1 MAKNR
6 TPFDQWKYCVHT
18 LLIHPDAI
26 NCVVGDVDAT
36 LEAWYEVGATPY
48 RIAGYLNERYITGF
62 LERKARMTNGN
73 AN

>member
-26 NCVVGDVDAT
+26 NCVVGDADAT
-36 LEAWYEVGATPY
+36 LRAWYEAGFSPV
-48 RIAGYLNERYITGF
+48 RIAERLSERLSTGF
-62 LERKARMTNGN
+62 LEQKTRLTNGN